1 MTKMAIKN
9 DLAYQSVEQS
19 DKDDDDV
26 VGQNDL
32 AYQSVKQC
40 DKDDDDV
47 VDRRSKK
54 PDAKG
59 RSQSAVAILVNLKMR
74 TK

>member
-1 MTKMAIKN
+1 M
-9 DLAYQSVEQS
+9 VE
-19 DKDDDDV
+19 
-26 VGQNDL
+26 QNDL

-47 VDRRSKK
+47 VEQNDLAYQSIKQSDKDDYDVVDRRSKK
-54 PDAKG
+54 PNAKG

>member
-26 VGQNDL
+26 VDW
-32 AYQSVKQC
+32 
-40 DKDDDDV
+40 
-47 VDRRSKK
+47 RSKK
-54 PDAKG
+54 PDAAG
-59 RSQSAVAILVNLKMR
+59 RSQSTVAILVNLKMR